1 MKIGNIEL
9 PIVSDIV
16 DSSEADVEEIKPNPA
31 KGDSIDSV
39 PVKHEASVQSVTIL
53 GFINEEVHSGG
64 LTLDEQKE
72 DIKNLRDR
80 GKIDNTINYRDY
92 KGHLLV
98 ENVNVL
104 DEGDSRIVDE
114 VEIEGRYFPW
124 PKYYPGDEP

>member
-1 MKIGNIEL
+1 MNIGNIEL

-16 DSSEADVEEIKPNPA
+16 DASEAEVDEIKANPA

-39 PVKHEASVQSVTIL
+39 PVKHEPSVQTITIL
-53 GFINEEVHSGG
+53 GFINRELHSSQ
-64 LTLDEQKE
+64 LSLDDQKRE
-72 DIKNLRDR
+72 IKSLREK
-80 GKIDNTINYRDY
+80 GKLDNTIDYKSY

-104 DEGDSRIVDE
+104 DDGASRIVDE
-114 VEIEGRYFPW
+114 VEIEARFFPW